1 MIGGDDLNKINS
13 WLTDDNIQKIKDWH
27 EKGKSKEEIAQEIGI
42 TLRTLKKWCKNN
54 AAFAEVFN
62 SDAFTKLKCHNLSN
76 NITQKQ
82 NKNMP
87 FNTEK
92 YMLSAMKKLED
103 KIKNGDIASAVEYSL
118 LKRALGYN
126 YLEERTE
133 YTEKTGEKTVITK
146 KHAPPDT
153 TAQMIWLKNHKP
165 EIWSEKK
172 NNQNSENLFEIKIKL
187 ITPEC
192 DENGN

>member
-1 MIGGDDLNKINS
+1 MNKINS
-13 WLTDDNIQKIKDWH
+13 WLSDENIQKIKNWY
-27 EKGKSKEEIAQEIGI
+27 EQGKSKQDIAQEIGI
-42 TLRTLKKWCKNN
+42 KLQTLNKWCKSYTV
-54 AAFAEVFN
+54 FAEIFN
-62 SDAFTKLKCHNLSN
+62 SDACTKIKRHNLSKK
-76 NITQKQ
+76 ITQKK
-82 NKNMP
+82 NKIMQ
-87 FNTEK
+87 FNAEK
-92 YMLSAMKKLED
+92 YMLSAMKNLED

-133 YTEKTGEKTVITK
+133 YTEKTGEKTIITR

-165 EIWSEKK
+165 EIWNEKK
-172 NNQNSENLFEIKIKL
+172 PNSENLFEIKINL